1 MGSCI
6 NTETLQRNVLHF
18 IALHPRELIM
28 KDSIICTFQS
38 YQRLKCYL
46 SLTAFLEPAVIAGV
60 GKNYYQL
67 AEQKT

>member
-1 MGSCI
+1 M
-6 NTETLQRNVLHF
+6 LQRNVLHF

-46 SLTAFLEPAVIAGV
+46 SLTAFLEPAGV

-67 AEQKT
+67 AEQNT